1 MTEVRANIKSN
12 APRILE
18 RPGKIFIR
26 GNYIFL
32 NELDKGIH
40 VIDNSNPAAPK
51 RVSFIDIP
59 GNIDIAVKG
68 NTMYADCYA
77 DMVTLDIANPLQA
90 ILKNVKE
97 NAFPHRLYTNGFS
110 PEPGKVIVEW
120 IKKDTT
126 VIADCNGGF
135 FFSSCSS
142 CSFIA
147 DASSVSMNSK
157 NSTPYG
163 AGVAGSMAR
172 FAIVNNYMYTVGIAE
187 LHTYDVSSAHNPQFL
202 NKSTV
207 GWNIETIFPFKENL
221 FIGSMTGMFIYSIA
235 NPSTPTRVSQF
246 NHARTCDPVIAD
258 DNYAYVTLRSGSACG
273 GFTNQLDVLK
283 IDQITNPQL
292 LRSYELTNPHGLSK
306 DGDLLFIT
314 DGKDGLKIFDAQNP
328 NDLKLK
334 KHIRMSEAFDVIAFN
349 KVALVV
355 SSDGMYQYDY
365 SDANNIKLLS
375 KIAYN
380 K

>member
-1 MTEVRANIKSN
+1 M
-12 APRILE
+12 
-18 RPGKIFIR
+18 
-26 GNYIFL
+26 
-32 NELDKGIH
+32 
-40 VIDNSNPAAPK
+40 
-51 RVSFIDIP
+51 
-59 GNIDIAVKG
+59 
-68 NTMYADCYA
+68 
-77 DMVTLDIANPLQA
+77 
-90 ILKNVKE
+90 
-97 NAFPHRLYTNGFS
+97 
-110 PEPGKVIVEW
+110 
-120 IKKDTT
+120 
-126 VIADCNGGF
+126 IADCNGGF
-135 FFSSCSS
+135 FWGGCATCAFV
-142 CSFIA
+142 A

-163 AGVAGSMAR
+163 AGVGGSMAR
-172 FAIVNNYMYTVGIAE
+172 FSIVNNYMYTVGTAE
-187 LHTYDVSSAHNPQFL
+187 LHTYDISSPHSPQFL
-202 NKSTV
+202 NKTTV
-207 GWNIETIFPFKENL
+207 SWNIETIFPFKQNL

-235 NPSTPTRVSQF
+235 NPAVPARVSQF

-258 DNYAYVTLRSGSACG
+258 DDYAYVTLRSGSACG

-328 NDLKLK
+328 LDIKLQ
-334 KHIRMSEAFDVIAFN
+334 KHIRMAEAFDVIAFN

-355 SSDGMYQYDY
+355 SADGMYQYDY
-365 SDANNIKLLS
+365 SDPNNIKLLS